1 MCSAS
6 LKTLP
11 FSVQGKRKGNGVVLM
26 LVCILPHLC
35 RVQQLQLLVKGV
47 SGEELKQLW
56 HQLYTE
62 ISLQKNKRLL
72 LAYRARDRRLDE
84 LVALSTPCGDKQLR
98 QKVLEFAAQRNLGV
112 PEGRHIRKVLILK
125 KETESLGMS
134 ITVRIIVIVTYDIF
148 WRKPIGLC
156 PWSSFFFHTHNVTCI
171 SLEGVYGSESCT
183 ILFPLKHT
191 FCLLPKSNF
200 SVYGQ

>member
-11 FSVQGKRKGNGVVLM
+11 FYVQGKRKGKGVVLM
-26 LVCILPHLC
+26 LVCILPDLC

-72 LAYRARDRRLDE
+72 LAYRARDRKLDE

-98 QKVLEFAAQRNLGV
+98 QKVLEFASQRNLGV

-134 ITVRIIVIVTYDIF
+134 ITVRIIVIMTYYFF
-148 WRKPIGLC
+148 WWIPIRLRS
-156 PWSSFFFHTHNVTCI
+156 WSSLI
-171 SLEGVYGSESCT
+171 S
-183 ILFPLKHT
+183 FPH
-191 FCLLPKSNF
+191 S
-200 SVYGQ
+200 